1 MKTKDVLTLSDNNKY
16 VVASIADYDNKTY
29 LCLVDINNND
39 NKKFCYLNKDE
50 VIIIKKEDMNKI
62 LLLKLMNNMIQ
73 TFIKEK

>member
-1 MKTKDVLTLSDNNKY
+1 MKIKDVLTLSDNNNY

-50 VIIIKKEDMNKI
+50 VIIIEQEDMNEI
-62 LLLKLMNNMIQ
+62 VLLKLMNNIVK
-73 TFIKEK
+73 TLNDEK

>member
-1 MKTKDVLTLSDNNKY
+1 MKIKDVLTLSDNNNY

-50 VIIIKKEDMNKI
+50 VIIIEQEDMNEI
-62 LLLKLMNNMIQ
+62 VLLKLMNNIVK
-73 TFIKEK
+73 TFNDEK